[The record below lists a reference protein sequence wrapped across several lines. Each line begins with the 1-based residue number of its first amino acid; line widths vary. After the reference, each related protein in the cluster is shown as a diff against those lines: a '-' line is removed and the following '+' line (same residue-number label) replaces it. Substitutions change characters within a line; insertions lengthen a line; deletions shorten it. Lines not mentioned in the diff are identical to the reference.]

1 MFQLASIEDLQ
12 FGAVV
17 AKSSWARGGPRMA
30 NALDKRLERWVSA
43 GIVDAG
49 TAARIK
55 TFEESQSSSERLR
68 WPVLLAVALGGVLL
82 CAGVLLFVAAHW
94 DELSPAWRFTLVL
107 ILVAVFPIAGALT
120 EERFSALATTFY
132 AIGTVCV
139 GAGIFL
145 TAQIFNLQEHWPTG
159 ILMWAAGA
167 LAGWLL
173 LKHWTQA
180 ALLALL
186 VPGWLVGEWEVRT
199 QRFAVS
205 NRLITEGLV
214 LIAITYLSARTS
226 QEDSNTRRALA
237 WIGGLAV
244 LPLAVWAFF
253 EGRETW
259 GWWQNRTP
267 ASSLFQITG
276 WAIAI
281 CGPLALAFVLRK
293 NAAWTNAIAAVWVLV
308 IGTFGAKHE
317 DTGGSLS
324 LFAWNSIGPYFW
336 AGVGALAMVGWGL
349 LERRRERINLGVAG
363 FALTVIIFYFS
374 DVMDKLGRSASLI
387 GLGVLFLFGGWALER
402 TRRQLVARVA
412 GGNQ

>member
-1 MFQLASIEDLQ
+1 
-12 FGAVV
+12 V
-17 AKSSWARGGPRMA
+17 ANP
-30 NALDKRLERWVSA
+30 LDKQLERWTSA
-43 GIVDAG
+43 GVVDAS
-49 TAARIK
+49 TAARIRK
-55 TFEESQSSSERLR
+55 FEESQGSSERLR

-107 ILVAVFPIAGALT
+107 FLVAIFPIAGALT
-120 EERFSALATTFY
+120 EERFPALSTTFY

-145 TAQIFNLQEHWPTG
+145 TAQIFNLQEHWPSG
-159 ILMWAAGA
+159 ILMWAIGA

-173 LKHWTQA
+173 LRSWTQA

-186 VPGWLVGEWEVRT
+186 VPGWLGGEWEVRT
-199 QRFAVS
+199 QEFAVS
-205 NRLITEGLV
+205 NRLLTEGLV
-214 LIAITYLSARTS
+214 LVAITYLSARTS
-226 QEDSNTRRALA
+226 QEDSNARRTLA

-244 LPLAVWAFF
+244 LPLSVWAFF
-253 EGRETW
+253 EGRETYGW
-259 GWWQNRTP
+259 GWRNRP
-267 ASSLFQITG
+267 DLSPLLHITG

-281 CGPLALAFVLRK
+281 GAPLALAFVLRRS
-293 NAAWTNAIAAVWVLV
+293 AAWTNAVATVWVLV
-308 IGTFGAKHE
+308 IVTFRVRHE
-317 DTGGSLS
+317 DTSGNLS
-324 LFAWNSIGPYFW
+324 IFAWNSLGPYFW
-336 AGVGALAMVGWGL
+336 AGVGALGMVGWGL

-387 GLGVLFLFGGWALER
+387 GLGILFLFGGWALER

-412 GGNQ
+412 GGTQ